1 MRIKMPT
8 IVHFDIPADDPAR
21 AKNFYGKL
29 FGWKFE
35 KPFGTMEYYLFD
47 TQDLEGKPGVGGGL
61 GKREKAD
68 EKMMSYIGV
77 ASIDEYLPKIEELGG
92 KILAPK
98 MPVPGWGYL
107 AICMDTENNMFGL
120 WEDNKEVK

>member
-1 MRIKMPT
+1 
-8 IVHFDIPADDPAR
+8 
-21 AKNFYGKL
+21 
-29 FGWKFE
+29 
-35 KPFGTMEYYLFD
+35 MEYYLFD

-77 ASIDEYLPKIEELGG
+77 TSIDEYLPKIEELGG

-107 AICMDTENNMFGL
+107 AICMDTENNPFGL
-120 WEDNKEVK
+120 WEDSKEVK